1 MKHALALVHGI
12 SDEDNPDAFT
22 PFWKGLS
29 DEYKRIYNANLDDY
43 FVKAPINWDSATND
57 GERQIFESFLGKTRT
72 SDKYLVH
79 GGLLET
85 SKALSD
91 NRAWRYFATY
101 LAGDV
106 IAYVDEADNKIRER
120 VWSELCRNLV
130 AADGSIAPFSIVG
143 HSLGL
148 SLIHI

>member
-120 VWSELCRNLV
+120 VW
-130 AADGSIAPFSIVG
+130 
-143 HSLGL
+143 L